1 MKRYRSLLA
10 SVLVIGLG
18 MTMGCVSSQPK
29 KLSTSGFLGTY
40 PTFEKGADHVDLRYL
55 KKGVDFK
62 KYNKIMMDEVV
73 FYFNTA
79 SSNYKGIHA
88 SEIQELSEVFHK
100 TFIETFGTMLTDKPG
115 PNVIRMRLA
124 VTDIEP
130 SNPASGTISTVIPV
144 GLAVSLIKKGTTGE
158 YIGIGSATAEVEF
171 LDSITNERVAAAI
184 DKAPGGK
191 LDVGKTSP
199 AKSAFKYWSKRLY
212 AFMTSE

>member
-1 MKRYRSLLA
+1 MKMYRTLLA
-10 SVLVIGLG
+10 SVLVIGFG

-55 KKGVDFK
+55 KKGVDFT
-62 KYNKIMMDEVV
+62 KYNKVMMDEVV
-73 FYFNTA
+73 FFFNTD
-79 SSNYKGIHA
+79 SDYKGIHP
-88 SEIQELSEVFHK
+88 SQIQELTEAFHK

-115 PNVIRMRLA
+115 PDVIRMRLA
-124 VTDIEP
+124 VTDIDP
-130 SNPASGTISTVIPV
+130 SNPASGTISTVVPV
-144 GLAVSLIKKGTTGE
+144 GLAVSLIKKGATGE

-199 AKSAFKYWSKRLY
+199 VKSAFKYWSKRLY
-212 AFMTSE
+212 AFMTSK